1 MTEGLSSFFLY
12 FLLIKKVYFIIS
24 QKIQL
29 MVRLFD
35 PERKILKK
43 KSREKSEL
51 IYYDKYKLLWT
62 DSIDFVYYYFS
73 LKSSPDF

>member
-12 FLLIKKVYFIIS
+12 FLLIIKVYFIIS

-73 LKSSPDF
+73 LKNSPDF